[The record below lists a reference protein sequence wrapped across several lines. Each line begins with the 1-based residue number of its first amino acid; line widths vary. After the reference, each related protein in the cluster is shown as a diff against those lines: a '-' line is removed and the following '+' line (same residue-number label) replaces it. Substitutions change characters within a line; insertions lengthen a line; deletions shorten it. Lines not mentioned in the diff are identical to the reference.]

1 MYKHIV
7 DIYYKKEDHFAENKH
22 EGICLFEI
30 KPTYMYITQELKT
43 WLMIIRQNL
52 CCFIF
57 S

>member
-43 WLMIIRQNL
+43 GLMIIRQNL